1 MIGFILLL
9 SMEPHIAPIP
19 LLFESIS
26 AIATVG
32 VSMDL
37 TPQLSTAGRLIVIV
51 LMFVGRV
58 GPITVLISLI
68 QRKEKPFN
76 MPLLIF

>member
-1 MIGFILLL
+1 
-9 SMEPHIAPIP
+9 
-19 LLFESIS
+19 
-26 AIATVG
+26 
-32 VSMDL
+32 MDL
-37 TPQLSTAGRLIVIV
+37 TPQLSTAGRLIIIV

-76 MPLLIF
+76 MPLPIF

>member
-1 MIGFILLL
+1 
-9 SMEPHIAPIP
+9 MEPNIAPIP

-37 TPQLSTAGRLIVIV
+37 TPQLSTAGRLIIIV

-76 MPLLIF
+76 MPLPIF